1 MHLHIKRG
9 GMKNKKGEGQKSLFV
24 ELLQCYAV
32 GSLSFPPPSL
42 LSLRP
47 FFVCTYLPAGS
58 DDVPR
63 VFMQTTQGSEI
74 CAPLPENASRQKL
87 WRRFAQ
93 EKEWL
98 CGSTSGSL
106 TYNMRKKKFNK
117 RITLWTIEGIFRLRS
132 STKWLNF

>member
-1 MHLHIKRG
+1 
-9 GMKNKKGEGQKSLFV
+9 MKNKKGEGQKPLFV

-32 GSLSFPPPSL
+32 GSLSSPPLPSM

-47 FFVCTYLPAGS
+47 LFVCTYLPAGS

-63 VFMQTTQGSEI
+63 VFMQTAQGSGF

-93 EKEWL
+93 EKEGL
-98 CGSTSGSL
+98 LDQQAAHLPKIGKTQ
-106 TYNMRKKKFNK
+106 KKV
-117 RITLWTIEGIFRLRS
+117 
-132 STKWLNF
+132 